1 MVRGLKARTVA
12 LPESVQDV
20 SKYDVV
26 GVDLPPGI
34 SKTSIRDLKLL
45 LIIFPLPMSQELLL
59 LLGDQWA
66 LATSKH
72 MHFSRH
78 QYSAHLDYCSPSD
91 L

>member
-34 SKTSIRDLKLL
+34 SKTSSRDLKRL
-45 LIIFPLPMSQELLL
+45 LIFSLPVS
-59 LLGDQWA
+59 
-66 LATSKH
+66 
-72 MHFSRH
+72 
-78 QYSAHLDYCSPSD
+78 
-91 L
+91 